1 MIACL
6 RCFFVIALI
15 LTALAEP
22 GRTVAQEVKFFR
34 IGTGGTSGTYYPIGG
49 IIANIISNP
58 PGSLDCDKG
67 GSCGV
72 PGLVAVVQSSSGSIA
87 NVEDIASGAIELAL
101 SQADIAYWAYNG
113 SGLYHHDEPN
123 DALRAIANLYPESI
137 HVVVRRGAGIESI
150 ADLAGKRVSVGEEGS
165 GTLVETKAI
174 LAAYGLNLS
183 DVAPQYLRPGAAS
196 LAISEGTL
204 DAFFFVAGY
213 PVTAITDLTRGM
225 EIDLLPIGDDEAD
238 NVAAFYPFFTKS
250 VIPAGTYQGV
260 GAVATINI
268 GAQLLVAAG
277 IEDEI
282 VYLITAALWHEN
294 ARRLLDN
301 GHAKGREIRLETALN
316 GLAVPL
322 HPGAERYYR
331 EIGLLE

>member
-1 MIACL
+1 MIA
-6 RCFFVIALI
+6 FFRRFIVFTAVFIAL
-15 LTALAEP
+15 AGSGWA
-22 GRTVAQEVKFFR
+22 VAQDVTFFR

-49 IIANIISNP
+49 IIANVISNP

-72 PGLVAVVQSSSGSIA
+72 PGLVALVQSSSGSIV
-87 NVEDIASGAIELAL
+87 NVEGIASGALEMAL

-123 DALRAIANLYPESI
+123 VSLRAIANLYPESL
-137 HVVVRRGAGIESI
+137 HVVVRRDAGIKDI
-150 ADLAGKRVSVGEEGS
+150 AGLAGKRISLGEKGS

-174 LAAYGLNLS
+174 LKAYGLS
-183 DVAPQYLRPGAAS
+183 TKDVIPQYLRPGAAS
-196 LAISEGTL
+196 LAMSEGAL

-213 PVTAITDLTRGM
+213 PVTAITDLTRSV
-225 EIDLLPIGDDEAD
+225 EIDILPITGKAAK
-238 NVAAFYPFFTKS
+238 NVVTFYPFFTKS
-250 VIPAGTYQGV
+250 IIPEGTYEGV
-260 GAVATINI
+260 GEVATISI
-268 GAQLLVAAG
+268 GAQLLVAAR
-277 IEDEI
+277 IEDDI
-282 VYLITAALWHEN
+282 VYQITAALWHEN

-301 GHAKGREIRLETALN
+301 GHAKGRDIRIETALD

-331 EIGLLE
+331 EIGLLK